1 MTHQKVA
8 TDHQNS
14 DQVMIEATR
23 RLLMTEKA
31 WLGES
36 FVSILQ
42 PIGEFFDIDR
52 ISLCLFEPV
61 EHSFLQV
68 NQWCHLGVKPRKIQV
83 FPVKEDA
90 SQDIL
95 KRLQSGPIL
104 FNQLQH
110 EHLDKSWL
118 SSLAND
124 SIQSMMI
131 VPILKQGEVMGY
143 LTLENLR
150 RPHDFIEVSCA
161 SFDVFIHVLQ
171 LKLTTHLLEEERL
184 LQKEHFSSKQNHQY
198 AFVAN
203 VSHEIRTPLNGI
215 HNALYLMQTTD
226 LTKDQKEYVEIGQ
239 RSADHLSMM
248 VDRILDLEALESGN
262 MDIQKRS
269 FNLEDEL
276 VRLIQM
282 HQRSANQKSLMMN
295 LEFDYGIQH
304 DIIADDKKIRQIL
317 SHLLSNAIK
326 FTEKGSITLGC
337 SINDETHH
345 MVFTVR
351 DTGIGIPKES
361 LSHIFDAFYL
371 PDVSDRREY
380 QGLGI
385 GLTIVKQ
392 LTHLL
397 GGTLFVE
404 SELQQGS
411 LFSVSLP
418 YDVGPRQSFEQLQSY
433 DVLIIHEQKPSL
445 LMPIFSSMGSKVCDE
460 ISISNQR
467 VDIIIFEVNVKS
479 QDALNTIKET
489 YGKHDVIMFALAQ
502 LDQKRFKKMDGIL
515 ELPISR
521 MMLLQRIMRTFHEL
535 HKTVASQYTKKI
547 SGHALIVDDNRLNR
561 IALESIL
568 HNIGMTSLLAEN
580 GTRAIEMVKEHMF
593 DVILMDIQMPHM
605 DGLEATRRIRSLGTN
620 SSKVPIIAVTANA
633 YFNDYDML
641 KATQINDVIY
651 KPIKMES
658 LSQILRKHLVSVDT
672 LHIPDELLVFD
683 RHDFLKRF
691 EGSYDIAK
699 EVIMTFQQEYP
710 KDLEKIRSAVQL
722 RHAEQIISAAHYF
735 KGSCAYVSG
744 KRLVWLLNVMM
755 ERAKKNDLD
764 DMNDVFHLLMK
775 ESDELMTHLESMKAI
790 TS

>member
-1 MTHQKVA
+1 
-8 TDHQNS
+8 
-14 DQVMIEATR
+14 
-23 RLLMTEKA
+23 
-31 WLGES
+31 
-36 FVSILQ
+36 
-42 PIGEFFDIDR
+42 
-52 ISLCLFEPV
+52 
-61 EHSFLQV
+61 
-68 NQWCHLGVKPRKIQV
+68 
-83 FPVKEDA
+83 
-90 SQDIL
+90 
-95 KRLQSGPIL
+95 
-104 FNQLQH
+104 
-110 EHLDKSWL
+110 
-118 SSLAND
+118 
-124 SIQSMMI
+124 
-131 VPILKQGEVMGY
+131 
-143 LTLENLR
+143 
-150 RPHDFIEVSCA
+150 
-161 SFDVFIHVLQ
+161 
-171 LKLTTHLLEEERL
+171 
-184 LQKEHFSSKQNHQY
+184 
-198 AFVAN
+198 
-203 VSHEIRTPLNGI
+203 
-215 HNALYLMQTTD
+215 
-226 LTKDQKEYVEIGQ
+226 
-239 RSADHLSMM
+239 
-248 VDRILDLEALESGN
+248 
-262 MDIQKRS
+262 
-269 FNLEDEL
+269 
-276 VRLIQM
+276 
-282 HQRSANQKSLMMN
+282 
-295 LEFDYGIQH
+295 
-304 DIIADDKKIRQIL
+304 
-317 SHLLSNAIK
+317 
-326 FTEKGSITLGC
+326 
-337 SINDETHH
+337 
-345 MVFTVR
+345 
-351 DTGIGIPKES
+351 
-361 LSHIFDAFYL
+361 
-371 PDVSDRREY
+371 
-380 QGLGI
+380 
-385 GLTIVKQ
+385 
-392 LTHLL
+392 
-397 GGTLFVE
+397 
-404 SELQQGS
+404 
-411 LFSVSLP
+411 
-418 YDVGPRQSFEQLQSY
+418 
-433 DVLIIHEQKPSL
+433 
-445 LMPIFSSMGSKVCDE
+445 
-460 ISISNQR
+460 
-467 VDIIIFEVNVKS
+467 
-479 QDALNTIKET
+479 
-489 YGKHDVIMFALAQ
+489 
-502 LDQKRFKKMDGIL
+502 MDGIL

-605 DGLEATRRIRSLGTN
+605 DGLEATLRIRSLGTN